1 MTISCPNCGVAG
13 PNLNCNLHPMPKFGN
28 MTNPCKEI
36 PQLLTETRE
45 KDLLAEIG
53 RLSLQLR
60 TAEIQA
66 HALQAKLS
74 DLEADGI
81 IDQMGRKL
89 PLPDHHKDC
98 PHGQS
103 GWAKCTCEELKARD
117 VKLKQAEDGWK
128 VCMQDSYGNRQYE
141 CLKCHYVTKWV
152 KDHSELATAKE
163 HACPSP
169 IDRAFD
175 DLMDDDEDDA
185 GPKKCLHGNL
195 ECKRCNPTRAIKTPE
210 GNPLLP
216 AADFSRIR
224 IEDNKE
230 CGHSECNYQR
240 RTGRTT
246 AMVIKALDFVKVNT
260 SKDVGVVIDVHN
272 HSMKKHIKKLL
283 LHYADEMDVSHGALL
298 RVTLRTLDEH
308 RLRYTVGQLNL
319 RDNALDDAKSF
330 KDLVDEGQEL
340 RKKFDKDTAGM
351 RGAPNC
357 PKCGDTGLISYGPGT
372 RGMKRCDCQ
381 TRRLVEEDEFTRV
394 MNETYE
400 HLPPRPRDP
409 RQDLEPGDHVRFEIE
424 GIIKERQSAGIFQDE
439 DGDFEPIQYAIKDS
453 INRMTYYVGY
463 HQITKKIGSVE

>member
-36 PQLLTETRE
+36 PQPIIDEEKRWLFAET
-45 KDLLAEIG
+45 A
-53 RLSLQLR
+53 RLSLRLR
-60 TAEIQA
+60 TAELHAHTMEAKIQE
-66 HALQAKLS
+66 LQA
-74 DLEADGI
+74 AGI
-81 IDQMGRKL
+81 IDQMGRRL

-98 PHGQS
+98 PHGQN
-103 GWAKCTCEELKARD
+103 GWSMCTCEELKARD

-128 VCMQDSYGNRQYE
+128 ACDQDPYGNRQYM
-141 CLKCHYVTKWV
+141 CLKCHYVTEWV
-152 KDHSELATAKE
+152 KDHSELAAVKE
-163 HACPSP
+163 HVCSST

-175 DLMDDDEDDA
+175 DLMDDDP
-185 GPKKCLHGNL
+185 GPKKCLHGNT
-195 ECKRCNPTRAIKTPE
+195 ECKRCNPIRAIKTPE
-210 GNPLLP
+210 GNPFLP
-216 AADFSRIR
+216 AVEFSRIR

-246 AMVIKALDFVKVNT
+246 AMVIEALEFVIV
-260 SKDVGVVIDVHN
+260 DHDGRVIIEAHN
-272 HSMKKHIKKLL
+272 NRMKKVIRKWLK
-283 LHYADEMDVSHGALL
+283 HYADELGVSHGDLGRIIVREPGEYSPGGAL
-298 RVTLRTLDEH
+298 T
-308 RLRYTVGQLNL
+308 L

-330 KDLVDEGQEL
+330 KDLVDEGQGL

-357 PKCGDTGLISYGPGT
+357 SKCGDTGLISYGPGT
-372 RGMKRCDCQ
+372 RGMKRCVCQ
-381 TRRLVEEDEFTRV
+381 TQRLVKEDEFTRV

-409 RQDLEPGDHVRFEIE
+409 RQDLKPGDHVRFEIE
-424 GIIKERQSAGIFQDE
+424 GIIKERQSAGIIQDE
-439 DGDFEPIQYAIKDS
+439 DGNDFEPIQYAIKDS
-453 INRMTYYVGY
+453 INRMTYYIGY

>member
-1 MTISCPNCGVAG
+1 MHYPACPNCGVAG

-36 PQLLTETRE
+36 PQPIIDEEKRWLFAET
-45 KDLLAEIG
+45 G
-53 RLSLQLR
+53 RLFFENKRLLEENQSLKEMLSK
-60 TAEIQA
+60 
-66 HALQAKLS
+66 LQK
-74 DLEADGI
+74 DGI
-81 IDQMGRKL
+81 IDQLGRKL
-89 PLPDHHKDC
+89 PLPGHHEDC
-98 PHGQS
+98 EYGQN
-103 GWAKCTCEELKARD
+103 GWSMCYCEEIDKI
-117 VKLKQAEDGWK
+117 KQAEDGWK

-175 DLMDDDEDDA
+175 DLMDDDE

-210 GNPLLP
+210 GKP
-216 AADFSRIR
+216 
-224 IEDNKE
+224 
-230 CGHSECNYQR
+230 
-240 RTGRTT
+240 
-246 AMVIKALDFVKVNT
+246 
-260 SKDVGVVIDVHN
+260 
-272 HSMKKHIKKLL
+272 
-283 LHYADEMDVSHGALL
+283 
-298 RVTLRTLDEH
+298 
-308 RLRYTVGQLNL
+308 
-319 RDNALDDAKSF
+319 LDDAKSF

-372 RGMKRCDCQ
+372 RGMKRCDCRTQ
-381 TRRLVEEDEFTRV
+381 RLVEEDEFTRV

-409 RQDLEPGDHVRFEIE
+409 RQDLKPGDHVRFEIE

-439 DGDFEPIQYAIKDS
+439 DGNDFEPIQYAIKDS
-453 INRMTYYVGY
+453 INGKTYYVGY
-463 HQITKKIGSVE
+463 HQVTKKLGREE

>member
-1 MTISCPNCGVAG
+1 M
-13 PNLNCNLHPMPKFGN
+13 
-28 MTNPCKEI
+28 
-36 PQLLTETRE
+36 
-45 KDLLAEIG
+45 
-53 RLSLQLR
+53 
-60 TAEIQA
+60 
-66 HALQAKLS
+66 
-74 DLEADGI
+74 
-81 IDQMGRKL
+81 
-89 PLPDHHKDC
+89 
-98 PHGQS
+98 
-103 GWAKCTCEELKARD
+103 CTCDELKARD
-117 VKLKQAEDGWK
+117 IR
-128 VCMQDSYGNRQYE
+128 N
-141 CLKCHYVTKWV
+141 
-152 KDHSELATAKE
+152 AK
-163 HACPSP
+163 AL
-169 IDRAFD
+169 DRIFD
-175 DLMDDDEDDA
+175 DLMDDDE
-185 GPKKCLHGNL
+185 GPKKCLHGNT

-210 GNPLLP
+210 GNPFLP
-216 AADFSRIR
+216 AAEFSRIR

-246 AMVIKALDFVKVNT
+246 AMVIKALEFVKVNT
-260 SKDVGVVIDVHN
+260 SNDVGVVIDVHD

-381 TRRLVEEDEFTRV
+381 TQRLVEEDEFTRV

-409 RQDLEPGDHVRFEIE
+409 RQDLKPGDHVRFEIE
-424 GIIKERQSAGIFQDE
+424 GVIKERQRAGIFQDE
-439 DGDFEPIQYAIKDS
+439 DGNDFEPIQYAIKDS

>member
-36 PQLLTETRE
+36 PQPIIDEEKRWLFAET
-45 KDLLAEIG
+45 A
-53 RLSLQLR
+53 RLSLRLR
-60 TAEIQA
+60 TAELHA
-66 HALQAKLS
+66 HTMEAKILELQA
-74 DLEADGI
+74 AGI
-81 IDQMGRKL
+81 IDQMGRRL
-89 PLPDHHKDC
+89 PLPDHHRDC
-98 PHGQS
+98 LHGQN
-103 GWAKCTCEELKARD
+103 GWSMCTCEELKARD
-117 VKLKQAEDGWK
+117 IR
-128 VCMQDSYGNRQYE
+128 N
-141 CLKCHYVTKWV
+141 
-152 KDHSELATAKE
+152 AK
-163 HACPSP
+163 A
-169 IDRAFD
+169 IDEAFD
-175 DLMDDDEDDA
+175 DLMDDDEDDV

-210 GNPLLP
+210 GKPLEVASEF
-216 AADFSRIR
+216 AAMQSGINRSR
-224 IEDNKE
+224 
-230 CGHSECNYQR
+230 GLSECNYQR

-246 AMVIKALDFVKVNT
+246 AMVIKALEFVIV
-260 SKDVGVVIDVHN
+260 DHDGRVIIEAHN
-272 HSMKKHIKKLL
+272 NRMKKVIREWLK
-283 LHYADEMDVSHGALL
+283 HYADELSVSHRDLA
-298 RVTLRTLDEH
+298 RIIVKVPDEH
-308 RLRYTVGQLNL
+308 ISGIDVGLRL

-381 TRRLVEEDEFTRV
+381 TRRLVKEDEFTRV

-409 RQDLEPGDHVRFEIE
+409 RQDLKPGDHVRFEIE

-453 INRMTYYVGY
+453 INGKTYYVGY
-463 HQITKKIGSVE
+463 HQITKKLGSVE